1 MGEKNRYGIFKVI
14 ASCPHC
20 GNPVPVNGPLL
31 RLQCPSCQN
40 AVGISAETWNQIL
53 KDYLEDYQDLEP
65 GNGRDSTLIG
75 ELTLKY
81 TYIKLPPPQPA
92 CTKCETDWDLASITD
107 GMDGVI
113 TCRKCGYTSPTY
125 PPPDWL
131 AAGVPVARQ
140 VFFGE
145 REVDET
151 SESKQAQAVDEARP
165 IAMTC
170 PQCSGSLLVTPQTER
185 ILRCSYCNT
194 DIYLPDALWL
204 KLHPAK
210 AAKFWMIKFQG

>member
-1 MGEKNRYGIFKVI
+1 MGDKKRYGIFKAI
-14 ASCPHC
+14 ATCPHC

-31 RLQCPSCQN
+31 LLQCPSCQN
-40 AVGISAETWNQIL
+40 EVGISADTWIQIL
-53 KDYLEDYQDLEP
+53 GDYLEDYQDLEP

-75 ELTLKY
+75 ELTIKY

-92 CTKCETDWDLASITD
+92 CTKCETDWDLASVQDGTD
-107 GMDGVI
+107 GII
-113 TCRKCGYTSPTY
+113 TCQKCGHESPIY
-125 PPPDWL
+125 PPPPWL
-131 AAGVPVARQ
+131 KAGVPAALQ

-145 REVDET
+145 REAEMAPENTHD
-151 SESKQAQAVDEARP
+151 QAGDNARP

-185 ILRCSYCNT
+185 IMRCTYCNT

-204 KLHPAK
+204 KLHPTK
-210 AAKFWMIKFQG
+210 VAKFWLVRFQG